1 MRQAQAGTRQYRG
14 HYYLPLGTLRRSRVQ
29 VIIETKAIGVPYPGG
44 DGEITV
50 SREEPKAE
58 EEKTA

>member
-1 MRQAQAGTRQYRG
+1 
-14 HYYLPLGTLRRSRVQ
+14 